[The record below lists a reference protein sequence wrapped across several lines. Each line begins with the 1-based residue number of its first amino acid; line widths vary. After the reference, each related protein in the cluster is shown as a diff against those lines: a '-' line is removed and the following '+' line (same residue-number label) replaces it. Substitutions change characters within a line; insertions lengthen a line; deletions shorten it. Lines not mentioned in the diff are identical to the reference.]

1 MGVSETCRAV
11 IFGCSGLILT
21 PEEEEFFASVNPV
34 GFILFARNIEDP
46 SQVRA
51 LTGALRR
58 CVGRPD
64 APVLIDQEGGRVQRM
79 GPPHWPAYPTMRTFG
94 DAWQSDPAEAE
105 RMLQD
110 SITRMSRDL
119 VDVGINVNCAPV
131 LDIPQPDASDVIG
144 LRAFSTERDVV
155 ARFASVAVDAFLRNG
170 IVPVVKH
177 IPGHGRARV
186 DSHFDLPVVDA
197 DLNTLESFDFVPFR
211 AVADAPV
218 GMVAHIVYTAIDPE
232 NPATLSGKSFATI
245 RERIGF
251 KGVLLSDD
259 ISMHALSGSYENRAH
274 RSLNAGCDT
283 ILHCNGDMEEMRAV
297 VKGTSLLR
305 PESLLRWQAALS
317 APIRSSVTPIVT
329 EI

>member
-1 MGVSETCRAV
+1 MSVSETCRAV

-34 GFILFARNIEDP
+34 GFILFARNIGDP
-46 SQVRA
+46 DQVRA
-51 LTGALRR
+51 LTDALRR

-64 APVLIDQEGGRVQRM
+64 APILIDQEGGRVQRM
-79 GPPHWPAYPTMRTFG
+79 GPPHWPAYPAMRTFG
-94 DAWQSDPAEAE
+94 DAWKSDPAGAE

-110 SITRMSRDL
+110 TIARMSRDL

-131 LDIPQPDASDVIG
+131 LDIPQPDASGVIG
-144 LRAFSTERDVV
+144 LRAFSTECDVV
-155 ARFASVAVDAFLRNG
+155 SRLASVAVGAFIRNG
-170 IVPVVKH
+170 VVPVVKH
-177 IPGHGRARV
+177 LPGHGRARV
-186 DSHFDLPVVDA
+186 DSHFDLPVVDS
-197 DLNTLESFDFVPFR
+197 DLKTLESFDFVPFQ
-211 AVADAPV
+211 AVANAPV

-232 NPATLSGKSFATI
+232 NPASLSGKSFATI
-245 RERIGF
+245 REVIGF

-259 ISMHALSGSYENRAH
+259 ISMNALSGSYESRAY

-297 VKGTSLLR
+297 VKGSSLLR
-305 PESLLRWQAALS
+305 PESLLRWQAALA
-317 APIRSSVTPIVT
+317 APVMSSVTPAVT